1 MPTCPNGH
9 QSGSDDWC
17 EVCGHRM
24 AGAVPPPP
32 PPPPGT
38 GGYGFPPPAG
48 APGRP
53 GPAAAG
59 PEPELC
65 PQCRTPREG
74 GAPFCE
80 ECRWNFLTNTA
91 TSYTPAA
98 PRPPQPR
105 FQPPSSTYGGGDG
118 YEYQGS
124 RPSQVNRPAEPIPS
138 FGSEPSGPTPF
149 GPDRTPP
156 APGPGGPAGQSPFPP
171 GNRRPPAP
179 PQGFGQGPGGPGGP
193 AGPGGPGSGGPGAG
207 GPSGP
212 GGFPGQ
218 GAGPGGFPGQRPG
231 DAGGPGAGGPS
242 GPGGF
247 PEQRP
252 GGPGAGGP
260 GGPAGPGGPGAGRPA
275 GPPSGFGGG
284 PGQGPGSGG
293 PSGPSGFG
301 GGPGQGPGN
310 PSRPGGPSGP
320 GGPGGPGPS
329 GFGGDPSRPAPPPP
343 AGPGGPGG
351 PGGAP
356 QAFQQ
361 AGASAPPAPPA
372 FPRGNRRPPAGE
384 DDWVISPPSSGGPGQ
399 DTGGQGGGYGY
410 PHPGATQAPPGQG
423 GPGGRPGG
431 PGGQGGPGGFPQAPQ
446 QSQAPQAPQVPHQ
459 SQGHGQG
466 ARPGTWTA
474 TIGPDREYFM
484 AMMQRSGPEAAGLN
498 LPAYSPEQQ
507 RTLSGNQVTIGRR
520 RHSTGDT
527 PDIDLS
533 VPPED
538 PGVSHQHAMLVQ
550 QPDGSWAVVDQNST
564 NGTTVNM
571 SEEPIQPFVPVPL
584 QDGDRVH
591 VGAWTT
597 ITVRRG

>member
-32 PPPPGT
+32 PPTAG
-38 GGYGFPPPAG
+38 GGYGFPPPAPG
-48 APGRP
+48 APAG
-53 GPAAAG
+53 GPAGG
-59 PEPELC
+59 PGGRHLSAVPNGSEAELC

-98 PRPPQPR
+98 PRPSGPGQGAPTFR
-105 FQPPSSTYGGGDG
+105 PPTPPSYGGNTDS

-149 GPDRTPP
+149 AGERGGPP
-156 APGPGGPAGQSPFPP
+156 AFGDRGQSGPPQFGGDRGQSGPPAFGGDRGQSGPPAFGGDRGQSGPPQFGGDRGQSGPPQFGGDRGQSGPPPYGNDRGQSGPPASGEERGASGPPPFGGDRGQSGPPQFGGDRGQSGPPPFGGERGPSAFGGRPGQNPGGGPSAFGGAPGSGQASGPYTRDPGGPA
-171 GNRRPPAP
+171 
-179 PQGFGQGPGGPGGP
+179 
-193 AGPGGPGSGGPGAG
+193 AGP
-207 GPSGP
+207 
-212 GGFPGQ
+212 
-218 GAGPGGFPGQRPG
+218 
-231 DAGGPGAGGPS
+231 
-242 GPGGF
+242 
-247 PEQRP
+247 
-252 GGPGAGGP
+252 
-260 GGPAGPGGPGAGRPA
+260 
-275 GPPSGFGGG
+275 
-284 PGQGPGSGG
+284 
-293 PSGPSGFG
+293 
-301 GGPGQGPGN
+301 
-310 PSRPGGPSGP
+310 
-320 GGPGGPGPS
+320 
-329 GFGGDPSRPAPPPP
+329 FGGDPSRPPVPPP
-343 AGPGGPGG
+343 PGGPGATAA
-351 PGGAP
+351 GAP
-356 QAFQQ
+356 GAFQQ
-361 AGASAPPAPPA
+361 SAPPG
-372 FPRGNRRPPAGE
+372 FPQETTRPPAGGPSFGGGD
-384 DDWVISPPSSGGPGQ
+384 DDWVISPPSGGPGARP
-399 DTGGQGGGYGY
+399 GGYGY
-410 PHPGATQAPPGQG
+410 PQPGSGQAPGS
-423 GPGGRPGG
+423 
-431 PGGQGGPGGFPQAPQ
+431 GFPQAPQ
-446 QSQAPQAPQVPHQ
+446 GPA
-459 SQGHGQG
+459 
-466 ARPGTWTA
+466 TWTA

-507 RTLSGNQVTIGRR
+507 RTLTGNQVTIGRR

-538 PGVSHQHAMLVQ
+538 PGVSHQHAVLVQ

-564 NGTTVNM
+564 NGTTVNGG
-571 SEEPIQPFVPVPL
+571 EEPIQPFVPVPL